1 MLPTTAPVSSS
12 VLLIDDDEELVDLLK
27 NYLEREG
34 FFVGIAEDGES
45 GVHEALSGRYAIAV
59 VDMMMPRKN
68 GIEALMAIRAHG
80 NMPVIMLT
88 AKGDDTDRIVG
99 LEIGADDYIPKPC
112 TPRELTARIRAVL
125 RRTLPSENTADSA
138 GVLNAG
144 ALMLDPQRRVVHWN
158 GMPIDFTST
167 EFNLLELLAR
177 SIGTPVSKNI
187 LSEQGLGRR
196 LAAFDRSVDVHMS
209 SIRQK
214 IGQLT
219 DGRSCILTVYRLGYQ
234 LIPE

>member
-125 RRTLPSENTADSA
+125 RRTLPSENSADSA

>member
-1 MLPTTAPVSSS
+1 
-12 VLLIDDDEELVDLLK
+12 
-27 NYLEREG
+27 
-34 FFVGIAEDGES
+34 
-45 GVHEALSGRYAIAV
+45 
-59 VDMMMPRKN
+59 
-68 GIEALMAIRAHG
+68 
-80 NMPVIMLT
+80 
-88 AKGDDTDRIVG
+88 
-99 LEIGADDYIPKPC
+99 
-112 TPRELTARIRAVL
+112 
-125 RRTLPSENTADSA
+125 
-138 GVLNAG
+138 
-144 ALMLDPQRRVVHWN
+144 MLDPQRRVVHWN

-187 LSEQGLGRR
+187 LSEQGLGRK
-196 LAAFDRSVDVHMS
+196 LTAFDRSVDVHMS

>member
-138 GVLNAG
+138 GVINAG
-144 ALMLDPQRRVVHWN
+144 ALILDPQRRVVHWN

>member
-34 FFVGIAEDGES
+34 FFVGIADDGES
-45 GVHEALSGRYAIAV
+45 GVYEALSGRYAIAI

-68 GIEALMAIRAHG
+68 GIETLMAIRAHG

-125 RRTLPSENTADSA
+125 RRTLPSENAADSA
-138 GVLNAG
+138 GVINAS

-187 LSEQGLGRR
+187 LSEQGLGRK
-196 LAAFDRSVDVHMS
+196 LTAFDRSVDVHMS

>member
-1 MLPTTAPVSSS
+1 MLPSTAPVSSS

-34 FFVGIAEDGES
+34 FFVGGAEDGES
-45 GVHEALSGRYAIAV
+45 GVHEARSGRYAIAV

-68 GIEALMAIRAHG
+68 GIETLMAIRAHG

-138 GVLNAG
+138 GVINSG
-144 ALMLDPQRRVVHWN
+144 ALMLDPQRRVIHWN

-177 SIGTPVSKNI
+177 SMGTPVSKNI
-187 LSEQGLGRR
+187 LSEQGLGRK

-214 IGQLT
+214 IGRVT